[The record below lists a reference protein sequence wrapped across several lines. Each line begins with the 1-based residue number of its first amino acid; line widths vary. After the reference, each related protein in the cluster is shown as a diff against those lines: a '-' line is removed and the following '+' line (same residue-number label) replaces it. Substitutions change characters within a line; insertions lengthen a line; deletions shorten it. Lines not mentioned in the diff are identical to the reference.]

1 MNKFDTG
8 LYGAAI
14 GDICGSIYEFSD
26 FKADKPETIEL
37 INERCF
43 FTDDTV
49 ITAAIAKAVRTD
61 RNYTAAVYEWAN
73 RYPDAGYAS
82 MFYEWFHSENPQPYN
97 SWGNGSAMR
106 VSPVA
111 WAFDTEEEV
120 LEEAKRSAEITHNH
134 PEGIKGAQSVAL
146 AIFICRNGIEKQ
158 ALKERI
164 ETDFCYDLT
173 RTLADIRPGYKFD
186 VSCQGSVPE
195 AIIAF
200 LESQDFVSAI
210 QNAISI
216 GGDTDTIACITGS
229 IAEAYYKDVPEN
241 LKAFARSKLP
251 EDIKEALGIV

>member
-1 MNKFDTG
+1 MKKAAQS

-14 GDICGSIYEFSD
+14 GDICGSVYEFSD
-26 FKADKPETIEL
+26 FKADKPETIDL
-37 INERCF
+37 VNKRCF

-49 ITAAIAKAVRTD
+49 ITAAIAEAVRTD

-73 RYPDAGYAS
+73 RYPAAGYAS
-82 MFYEWFHSENPQPYN
+82 MFFEWFHSKNPQPYN

-134 PEGIKGAQSVAL
+134 PEGIKGAQATAL
-146 AIFICRNGIEKQ
+146 AIFMVRNGMNKATI
-158 ALKERI
+158 KERI
-164 ETDFCYDLT
+164 ELDFGYDLT
-173 RTLADIRPGYKFD
+173 RTLDEIRPTYKFD

-200 LESQDFVSAI
+200 LES
-210 QNAISI
+210 
-216 GGDTDTIACITGS
+216 
-229 IAEAYYKDVPEN
+229 
-241 LKAFARSKLP
+241 R
-251 EDIKEALGIV
+251 